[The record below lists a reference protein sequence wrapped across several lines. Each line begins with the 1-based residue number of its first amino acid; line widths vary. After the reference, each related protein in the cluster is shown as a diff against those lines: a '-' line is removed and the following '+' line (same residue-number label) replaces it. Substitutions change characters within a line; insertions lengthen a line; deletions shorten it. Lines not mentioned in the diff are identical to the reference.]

1 MEKIID
7 FDEWLASYKPPVI
20 SYVAVYDEMTGAV
33 KSVGPSHAFEKEK
46 SKIEI
51 DQETALAIISS
62 EIKIHHC
69 FVDLDSNKLEIGEI
83 KNVFK
88 IDDVLHR
95 IISKEYFEGDKI
107 DVFLTFSS
115 KNKTL
120 KVQLSEDLGGTKKVS
135 KSPKKRA
142 IFWDGDTEMKFLITE
157 YNDPNLI
164 YEMFSVKLNELIGK
178 TKTIKDVNYDNFS
191 VYTRRLF
198 KNYVIEYK

>member
-1 MEKIID
+1 MEEVID
-7 FDEWLASYKPPVI
+7 FDKWASEYTLPAI
-20 SYVAVYDEMTGAV
+20 TYVATYDPATGAV
-33 KSVGPSHAFEKEK
+33 KSVGPSHAFENEK
-46 SKIEI
+46 YKIDI
-51 DQETALAIISS
+51 DNETAESIINT

-69 FVDLDSNKLEIGEI
+69 FVNVESNTMEIAEI

-95 IISKEYFEGDKI
+95 IISKDFFTEKNI
-107 DVFLTFSS
+107 DVYLLYNS

-120 KVQLSEDLGGTKKVS
+120 KIQLSAELGGTKKS
-135 KSPKKRA
+135 KLSIKKRG
-142 IFWDGDTEMKFLITE
+142 IVWDGETEMKFLVTD

-164 YEMFSVKLNELIGK
+164 FEMFSVKISDLIGK
-178 TKTIKDVNYDNFS
+178 TKIINNVNYDKFS